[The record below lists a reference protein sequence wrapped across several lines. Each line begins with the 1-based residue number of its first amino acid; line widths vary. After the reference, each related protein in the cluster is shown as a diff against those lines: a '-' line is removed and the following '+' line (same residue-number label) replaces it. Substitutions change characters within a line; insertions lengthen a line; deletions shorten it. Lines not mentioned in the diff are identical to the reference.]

1 MPVAL
6 DGQRLAP
13 LALMQE
19 ANARAG
25 RNGVGMKNALENR
38 IIGTKSRGVYE
49 APGMEL
55 LGVRRGRHSPGDARP
70 PLRAPLRSPLL
81 GGVRR
86 GVRRPALRAS
96 CGRRDRRIEALTR
109 TATGSVTFGM
119 YRGTLHVES
128 MSASAHGL
136 YREEDASMEASN
148 GLNPTSAQGFLDI
161 AGVSAR
167 TLAAAGQIHPN
178 PWER

>member
-1 MPVAL
+1 MRRGRHSSGDARPAL
-6 DGQRLAP
+6 RAP
-13 LALMQE
+13 L
-19 ANARAG
+19 RA
-25 RNGVGMKNALENR
+25 
-38 IIGTKSRGVYE
+38 
-49 APGMEL
+49 PL
-55 LGVRRGRHSPGDARP
+55 LGVRRGTTGAFE
-70 PLRAPLRSPLL
+70 
-81 GGVRR
+81 
-86 GVRRPALRAS
+86 PAAA
-96 CGRRDRRIEALTR
+96 GAIAGIEALTR

-128 MSASAHGL
+128 MSASTHGL
-136 YREEDASMEASN
+136 YREEDASMEASD